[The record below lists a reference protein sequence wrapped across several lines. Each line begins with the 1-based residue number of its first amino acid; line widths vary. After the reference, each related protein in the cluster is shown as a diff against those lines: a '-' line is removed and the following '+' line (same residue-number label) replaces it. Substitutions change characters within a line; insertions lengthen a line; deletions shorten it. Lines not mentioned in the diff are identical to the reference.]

1 MLGGL
6 AEGLWRCASQLWKV
20 DVCAS
25 EVGHRRE
32 GGGQLPSVDHLR
44 VLGRPTQGVWSV
56 TVIAREMMC
65 MTIKLANISREVV
78 SYPSVSY
85 LRVLGRPAQ
94 GVWPVKVR
102 ARDFDVYD

>member
-1 MLGGL
+1 MLRVSGGVIASSGKLMCVPRKL
-6 AEGLWRCASQLWKV
+6 ANV
-20 DVCAS
+20 
-25 EVGHRRE
+25 E

-65 MTIKLANISREVV
+65 MTIKLANISREGV
-78 SYPSVSY
+78 SYPSVGY